1 MNDDIPSIINHVS
14 IGTNR
19 FNEAIEFY
27 DAVLTTIGASRQL
40 EIPNFAVAYGKYF
53 PEFWVQLPFDGKS
66 ASVANGTHFAFL
78 AASREVVDEFYRVA
92 LEAGATCAGEP
103 GFRPQY
109 GAGYYAAYVFDLD
122 GHKIE
127 ANVIPGPE

>member
-1 MNDDIPSIINHVS
+1 MNDDIPSIMNHVS

-19 FNEAIEFY
+19 LDEAIDFY
-27 DAVLTTIGASRQL
+27 DAVLATIGASRQH
-40 EIPNFAVAYGKYF
+40 EIPNVAVAYGKYF
-53 PEFWVQLPFDGKS
+53 PEFWVQLPLDGKS

-78 AASREVVDEFYRVA
+78 ATSRDVVDEFYRVA
-92 LEAGATCAGEP
+92 LDAGATCAGEP

-109 GAGYYAAYVFDLD
+109 GPGYYAAYVFDLD

-127 ANVIPGPE
+127 ANVIPGVE